1 MVSGPNVLCTSMAL
15 PMILLLNWLY
25 SCLLMFFIENSKY
38 FQYSFNTGSTKGSTQ
53 GPRRIQHRV
62 RGDSQ
67 HRDHG
72 VFFSVPLCSKN
83 IPAISSACLA
93 PNPPWLCVK
102 KYPCDLLCLLSS

>member
-1 MVSGPNVLCTSMAL
+1 MAL

-72 VFFSVPLCSKN
+72 VFFSVPLRSEEHTSELQSRGHLVCRLLLEKKN
-83 IPAISSACLA
+83 VSHNIHSS
-93 PNPPWLCVK
+93 
-102 KYPCDLLCLLSS
+102 